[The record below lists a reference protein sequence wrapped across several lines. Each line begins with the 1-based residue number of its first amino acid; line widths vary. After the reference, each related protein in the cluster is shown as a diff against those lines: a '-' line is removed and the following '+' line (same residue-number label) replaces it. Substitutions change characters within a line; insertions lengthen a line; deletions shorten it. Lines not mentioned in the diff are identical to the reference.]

1 MNETKAWEV
10 DTLRGHKNNVSSVLF
25 HPRMEVIVSNSEDK
39 SIRVWDISKRTT
51 IKTFE
56 RAADRFWI
64 LSAHPTRNLLAA
76 GHDGGMIV
84 FKLERERP
92 AFSVSGGRLYYVKE
106 RYLRMYE
113 YRQNRDVP
121 IVSLRRSSSGGTSLG
136 TAPWGMQYNCMNQ
149 SETNLLI
156 WSKAEGGSYELV
168 TMTRNGAGETEPLRG
183 NGRGCAFVARNRF
196 AVLDRSRSQILIKNM
211 NNEMTKKFDVP
222 VPAPDQI
229 FFAGTVGRLLITK
242 DDRVFLYE
250 NNARRILADV
260 QAGKVKYVFWNTD
273 RSLVALMSKHGITIC
288 DKQLQVKCTVT
299 EAVRVKSGQFDENN
313 IFVYVTTFFFNPP

>member
-1 MNETKAWEV
+1 VRVWDTSGLRKKTVRGAPSMGNNGGGVGGAGGKGTADMFGSSDAVVKYVLEGHDRGVNWASFHPTLPLVVSGADDRVIKLWRMNETKAWEV

-64 LSAHPTRNLLAA
+64 LAAHPTRNLLAA

-113 YRQNRDVP
+113 FRQNRDVP
-121 IVSLRRSSSGGTSLG
+121 IVSLRRSSGGTSLG
-136 TAPWGMQYNCMNQ
+136 TAPWGMQHNCLNQ
-149 SETNLLI
+149 ADTNLLI
-156 WSKAEGGSYELV
+156 WSKADGGSYELV
-168 TMTRNGAGETEPLRG
+168 TMSKGGTEAEPMRG
-183 NGRGCAFVARNRF
+183 TGRGCAFVARNRF
-196 AVLDRSRSQILIKNM
+196 AVLDRSRSTILIKNM

-222 VPAPDQI
+222 IPSPDN
-229 FFAGTVGRLLITK
+229 V
-242 DDRVFLYE
+242 
-250 NNARRILADV
+250 
-260 QAGKVKYVFWNTD
+260 
-273 RSLVALMSKHGITIC
+273 SLFHLFI
-288 DKQLQVKCTVT
+288 Q
-299 EAVRVKSGQFDENN
+299 
-313 IFVYVTTFFFNPP
+313 FFF